1 MRAIYKIAKSE
12 LGTLFYSP
20 IAWLILVI
28 FVFQIFSC
36 FANLLEYSVNMKT
49 LDQVQGYQSYMLF
62 VIGGF
67 APYMTIQS
75 TLYLYI
81 PLLTMGLMSREYS
94 SGSIKLLFSSPIS
107 SLQIILGKYLSMLI
121 YGLIMMGSVLV
132 LVIVGYFSIKDFD
145 LSLVLSGW
153 LGLYL
158 LMATYA
164 AIGLFMSTLT
174 SYQIVAALGTLT
186 LISFLN
192 FIGSLWQHIEGVRE
206 VMYWFSLKGRADE
219 PIRGLICSEDILYFI
234 LVSGMFLG
242 FSVLKLQLARQSCSM
257 SVKVGKY
264 VGLVACVALVG
275 YISTI
280 PQLKCFYD
288 ATANK
293 DRTITPNSQE
303 ILKQV
308 DGGLTITSY
317 VNLLDKFGYLGMPSN
332 WFNTRNIFETFTRF
346 KPETKLKSYYY
357 YDNAA
362 GANASREE
370 MDKAIE
376 RLVLT
381 SDINS
386 KSILTP
392 EQMREKI
399 DLSAEEYRYVFLLE
413 RENGQK
419 AFLRM
424 YDDQGK
430 YPSEAEISAVLK
442 TMISKSPRIAFLGG
456 HGERSI
462 HDRSGVN
469 YTSFTTVLDSRGALI
484 NQGYTPCTLTL
495 SAGGDIPADIDVLVI
510 ADLRKALTDDEL
522 IQVKRYIERG
532 GNLVVLGEPRR
543 PEYIAPVLEQLG
555 LAFVPGVLVQPHEG
569 YAADYLWVTFTP
581 EGAELEP
588 IFARMV
594 ELNNVLTMPSA
605 TAIYETENVGFEAIP
620 VFTTGT
626 MKCWNELET
635 KNFSLEDPTLNETI
649 GEKENAYVTGY
660 ALRRDVK
667 GKEQRVFVLGDA
679 DCISNAELGVD
690 REFRRSN
697 YALIDGMFRW
707 LVYDEYPI
715 DISRPAA
722 KDNDVYLT
730 PAGYAWVKIFLRWV
744 CPAIL
749 VLLGCLIWFSRRIG
763 I

>member
-242 FSVLKLQLARQSCSM
+242 FSVLKLQFARQSCSM

-264 VGLVACVALVG
+264 VGLVACVALFG

-510 ADLRKALTDDEL
+510 ADLRKALTNDEL
-522 IQVKRYIERG
+522 IQGKRYIERG

-635 KNFSLEDPTLNETI
+635 KNFSLEDPTLNEAI

-749 VLLGCLIWFSRRIG
+749 VLLGCLIWFSRRMK
-763 I
+763 

>member
-36 FANLLEYSVNMKT
+36 FANLLEYSVNMRT

-242 FSVLKLQLARQSCSM
+242 FSVLKLQFARQSCSM

-264 VGLVACVALVG
+264 VGLVACVALFG

-346 KPETKLKSYYY
+346 KPETELKSYYY

-495 SAGGDIPADIDVLVI
+495 STGGDIPADVDVLVI

-532 GNLVVLGEPRR
+532 GNLVVLGELRR

-635 KNFSLEDPTLNETI
+635 KNFSLEDPTLNEAI

-749 VLLGCLIWFSRRIG
+749 VLLGCVIWFSRRMK
-763 I
+763 

>member
-242 FSVLKLQLARQSCSM
+242 FSVLKLQFARQSCSM

-264 VGLVACVALVG
+264 VGLVACVALFG

-346 KPETKLKSYYY
+346 KPETELKSYYY

-495 SAGGDIPADIDVLVI
+495 STGGDIPADVDVLVI

-749 VLLGCLIWFSRRIG
+749 VLLGCVIWFSRRMK
-763 I
+763 

>member
-94 SGSIKLLFSSPIS
+94 SGSIKLRFSSPIC

-242 FSVLKLQLARQSCSM
+242 FSVLKLQFARQSCSM

-264 VGLVACVALVG
+264 VGLVACVALFG

-635 KNFSLEDPTLNETI
+635 KNFSLEDPTLNEAI

-749 VLLGCLIWFSRRIG
+749 VLLGCLIWFSRRMK
-763 I
+763 

>member
-242 FSVLKLQLARQSCSM
+242 FSVLKLQFARQSCSM

-264 VGLVACVALVG
+264 VGLVACVALFG

-376 RLVLT
+376 GLVLT

-749 VLLGCLIWFSRRIG
+749 VLLGCLIWFSRRMK
-763 I
+763 

>member
-242 FSVLKLQLARQSCSM
+242 FSVLKLQFARQSCSM

-264 VGLVACVALVG
+264 VGLVACVALFG

-635 KNFSLEDPTLNETI
+635 KNFSLEDPTLNEAI

-744 CPAIL
+744 YPAIL
-749 VLLGCLIWFSRRIG
+749 VLLGCLIWFSRRMK
-763 I
+763 

>member
-242 FSVLKLQLARQSCSM
+242 FSVLKLQFARQSCSM

-264 VGLVACVALVG
+264 VGLVACVALFG

-362 GANASREE
+362 GANASREK

-594 ELNNVLTMPSA
+594 ELNNVLTMSSS

-749 VLLGCLIWFSRRIG
+749 VLLGCLIWFSRRMK
-763 I
+763 

>member
-1 MRAIYKIAKSE
+1 M
-12 LGTLFYSP
+12 
-20 IAWLILVI
+20 
-28 FVFQIFSC
+28 
-36 FANLLEYSVNMKT
+36 
-49 LDQVQGYQSYMLF
+49 
-62 VIGGF
+62 
-67 APYMTIQS
+67 
-75 TLYLYI
+75 
-81 PLLTMGLMSREYS
+81 
-94 SGSIKLLFSSPIS
+94 
-107 SLQIILGKYLSMLI
+107 
-121 YGLIMMGSVLV
+121 
-132 LVIVGYFSIKDFD
+132 
-145 LSLVLSGW
+145 LSGW

-242 FSVLKLQLARQSCSM
+242 FSVLKLQFARQSCSM

-264 VGLVACVALVG
+264 VGLVACVALFG

-749 VLLGCLIWFSRRIG
+749 VLLGCLIWFSRRMK
-763 I
+763 

>member
-242 FSVLKLQLARQSCSM
+242 FSVLKLQFARQSCSM

-264 VGLVACVALVG
+264 VGLVACVALFG

-649 GEKENAYVTGY
+649 GEKENAYVAGY

-749 VLLGCLIWFSRRIG
+749 VLLGCLIWFSRRMK
-763 I
+763 

>member
-28 FVFQIFSC
+28 FVFQVFGSFVNI
-36 FANLLEYSVNMKT
+36 LEYSVNAKT

-62 VIGGF
+62 VVGGF
-67 APYMTIQS
+67 APYTTIQT

-107 SLQIILGKYLSMLI
+107 SFQIIFGKYLSMLI
-121 YGLIMMGSVLV
+121 YGFIMMGSVLI
-132 LVIVGYFSIKDFD
+132 LVIVAYFSIKDFD

-192 FIGSLWQHIEGVRE
+192 FVGSLWQHIEGVRE
-206 VMYWFSLKGRADE
+206 IMYWFSIKGRADE
-219 PIRGLICSEDILYFI
+219 SIRGLICSEDILYFI
-234 LVSGMFLG
+234 LVSAMFIG
-242 FSVLKLQLARQSCSM
+242 FSVLKLQFARQSCSM
-257 SVKVGKY
+257 GVKVGKY
-264 VGLVACVALVG
+264 VGLVVCIAFLG
-275 YISTI
+275 YVSTI

-293 DRTITPNSQE
+293 DRTLTPNSQE

-308 DGGLTITSY
+308 DGGLSITSY
-317 VNLLDKFGYLGMPSN
+317 VNLLDQLGYLGMPTN
-332 WFNTRNIFETFTRF
+332 WNNNQRIFETFIRF
-346 KPETKLKSYYY
+346 KPEIKLKSYYY

-381 SDINS
+381 SDINP

-399 DLSAEEYRYVFLLE
+399 DLSSQEYRYVFLIE

-419 AFLRM
+419 VFLRM
-424 YDDQGK
+424 FNDQGK
-430 YPSEAEISAVLK
+430 YPSEAEISAALK
-442 TMISKSPRIAFLGG
+442 TMVSKSPHVAFLGG

-462 HDRSGVN
+462 HDNSGIN
-469 YTSFTTVLDSRGALI
+469 YTSFTTILDSRGALI
-484 NQGYTPCTLTL
+484 NQGYTPYTLTL
-495 SAGGDIPADIDVLVI
+495 SAGGDIPADVDVLVV

-749 VLLGCLIWFSRRIG
+749 VLLGCLIWFSRRMK
-763 I
+763 

>member
-164 AIGLFMSTLT
+164 AIGLFMSSLT

-242 FSVLKLQLARQSCSM
+242 FSVLKLQFARQSCSM

-264 VGLVACVALVG
+264 VGLVACVALFG

-346 KPETKLKSYYY
+346 KPETELKSYYY

-495 SAGGDIPADIDVLVI
+495 STGGDIPADVDVLVI

-635 KNFSLEDPTLNETI
+635 KNFSLEDPTLNEAI

-749 VLLGCLIWFSRRIG
+749 VLLGCVIWFSRRMK
-763 I
+763 

>member
-1 MRAIYKIAKSE
+1 
-12 LGTLFYSP
+12 
-20 IAWLILVI
+20 
-28 FVFQIFSC
+28 
-36 FANLLEYSVNMKT
+36 MKT

-242 FSVLKLQLARQSCSM
+242 FSVLKLQFARQSCSM

-264 VGLVACVALVG
+264 VGLVACVALFG

-362 GANASREE
+362 GANALREE

-555 LAFVPGVLVQPHEG
+555 LAFVPGVLVQPHEE

-635 KNFSLEDPTLNETI
+635 KNFSLEDPTLNEAI

-749 VLLGCLIWFSRRIG
+749 VLLGCLIWFSRRMK
-763 I
+763 

>member
-1 MRAIYKIAKSE
+1 
-12 LGTLFYSP
+12 
-20 IAWLILVI
+20 
-28 FVFQIFSC
+28 
-36 FANLLEYSVNMKT
+36 
-49 LDQVQGYQSYMLF
+49 
-62 VIGGF
+62 
-67 APYMTIQS
+67 
-75 TLYLYI
+75 
-81 PLLTMGLMSREYS
+81 
-94 SGSIKLLFSSPIS
+94 
-107 SLQIILGKYLSMLI
+107 
-121 YGLIMMGSVLV
+121 
-132 LVIVGYFSIKDFD
+132 
-145 LSLVLSGW
+145 
-153 LGLYL
+153 
-158 LMATYA
+158 MATYA

-242 FSVLKLQLARQSCSM
+242 FSVLKLQFARQSCSM

-264 VGLVACVALVG
+264 VGLVACVALFG

-635 KNFSLEDPTLNETI
+635 KNFSLEDPTLNEAI

-749 VLLGCLIWFSRRIG
+749 VLLGCLIWFSRRMK
-763 I
+763 

>member
-94 SGSIKLLFSSPIS
+94 SGSIKLLFSFPIS

-242 FSVLKLQLARQSCSM
+242 FSVLKLQFARQSCSM

-264 VGLVACVALVG
+264 VGLVACVALFG

-495 SAGGDIPADIDVLVI
+495 STGGDIPADIDVLVI

-635 KNFSLEDPTLNETI
+635 KNFSLEDPTLNEAI

-749 VLLGCLIWFSRRIG
+749 VLLGCLIWFSRRMK
-763 I
+763 

>member
-1 MRAIYKIAKSE
+1 
-12 LGTLFYSP
+12 
-20 IAWLILVI
+20 
-28 FVFQIFSC
+28 
-36 FANLLEYSVNMKT
+36 
-49 LDQVQGYQSYMLF
+49 
-62 VIGGF
+62 
-67 APYMTIQS
+67 
-75 TLYLYI
+75 
-81 PLLTMGLMSREYS
+81 
-94 SGSIKLLFSSPIS
+94 
-107 SLQIILGKYLSMLI
+107 
-121 YGLIMMGSVLV
+121 MMGSVLV

-242 FSVLKLQLARQSCSM
+242 FSVLKLQFARQSCSM

-264 VGLVACVALVG
+264 VGLVACVALFG

-660 ALRRDVK
+660 
-667 GKEQRVFVLGDA
+667 
-679 DCISNAELGVD
+679 I
-690 REFRRSN
+690 
-697 YALIDGMFRW
+697 
-707 LVYDEYPI
+707 
-715 DISRPAA
+715 
-722 KDNDVYLT
+722 
-730 PAGYAWVKIFLRWV
+730 
-744 CPAIL
+744 IL
-749 VLLGCLIWFSRRIG
+749 DTEVVWF
-763 I
+763 

>member
-242 FSVLKLQLARQSCSM
+242 FSVLKLQFARQSCSM

-264 VGLVACVALVG
+264 VGLVACVALFG

-413 RENGQK
+413 RESGQK

-495 SAGGDIPADIDVLVI
+495 STGGDIPADIDVLVI

-635 KNFSLEDPTLNETI
+635 KNFSLEDPTLNEAI

-749 VLLGCLIWFSRRIG
+749 VLLGCLIWFSRRMK
-763 I
+763 

>member
-242 FSVLKLQLARQSCSM
+242 FSVLKLQFARQSCSM

-264 VGLVACVALVG
+264 VGLVACVALFG

-346 KPETKLKSYYY
+346 KPETELKSYYY

-495 SAGGDIPADIDVLVI
+495 SAGGDIPADVDVLVI

-635 KNFSLEDPTLNETI
+635 KNFSLEDPTLNEAI

-749 VLLGCLIWFSRRIG
+749 VLLGCVIWFSRRMK
-763 I
+763 

>member
-242 FSVLKLQLARQSCSM
+242 FSVLKLQFARQSCSM

-264 VGLVACVALVG
+264 VGLVACVALFG

-495 SAGGDIPADIDVLVI
+495 STGGDIPADVDVLVI

-730 PAGYAWVKIFLRWV
+730 PAGYAWVKVFLRWV

-749 VLLGCLIWFSRRIG
+749 VLLGCVIWFSRRMK
-763 I
+763 

>member
-242 FSVLKLQLARQSCSM
+242 FSVLKLQFARQSCSM

-264 VGLVACVALVG
+264 VGLVACVALFG

-749 VLLGCLIWFSRRIG
+749 VLLGCLIWFSRRMK
-763 I
+763 

>member
-242 FSVLKLQLARQSCSM
+242 FSVLKLQFARQSCSM

-264 VGLVACVALVG
+264 VGLVACVALFG

-332 WFNTRNIFETFTRF
+332 WFNTRNIF
-346 KPETKLKSYYY
+346 
-357 YDNAA
+357 
-362 GANASREE
+362 EE

-749 VLLGCLIWFSRRIG
+749 VLLGCLIWFSRRMK
-763 I
+763 

>member
-186 LISFLN
+186 LTSFLN

-242 FSVLKLQLARQSCSM
+242 FSVLKLQFARQSCSM

-264 VGLVACVALVG
+264 VGLVACVALFG

-635 KNFSLEDPTLNETI
+635 KNFSLEDPTLNEAI

-749 VLLGCLIWFSRRIG
+749 VLLGCLIWFSRRMK
-763 I
+763 

>member
-107 SLQIILGKYLSMLI
+107 ILQIILGKYLSMLI

-186 LISFLN
+186 IISFLN

-242 FSVLKLQLARQSCSM
+242 FSVLKLQFARQSCSM

-264 VGLVACVALVG
+264 VGLVACVALFG

-495 SAGGDIPADIDVLVI
+495 STGGDIPADVDVLVI

-730 PAGYAWVKIFLRWV
+730 PAGYAWVKIFLR
-744 CPAIL
+744 
-749 VLLGCLIWFSRRIG
+749 
-763 I
+763 

>member
-121 YGLIMMGSVLV
+121 YGLIMMGSVLG

-242 FSVLKLQLARQSCSM
+242 FSVLKLQFARQSCSM

-264 VGLVACVALVG
+264 VGLVACVALFG

-495 SAGGDIPADIDVLVI
+495 STGGDIPADIDVLVI

-635 KNFSLEDPTLNETI
+635 KNFSLEDPTLNEAI

-690 REFRRSN
+690 KEFRRSN

-749 VLLGCLIWFSRRIG
+749 VLLGCLIWFSRRMK
-763 I
+763 

>member
-242 FSVLKLQLARQSCSM
+242 FSVLKLQFARQSCSM

-264 VGLVACVALVG
+264 VGLVACVALFG

-690 REFRRSN
+690 RIM
-697 YALIDGMFRW
+697 L
-707 LVYDEYPI
+707 
-715 DISRPAA
+715 
-722 KDNDVYLT
+722 
-730 PAGYAWVKIFLRWV
+730 
-744 CPAIL
+744 
-749 VLLGCLIWFSRRIG
+749 
-763 I
+763 

>member
-1 MRAIYKIAKSE
+1 
-12 LGTLFYSP
+12 
-20 IAWLILVI
+20 
-28 FVFQIFSC
+28 
-36 FANLLEYSVNMKT
+36 
-49 LDQVQGYQSYMLF
+49 
-62 VIGGF
+62 
-67 APYMTIQS
+67 
-75 TLYLYI
+75 
-81 PLLTMGLMSREYS
+81 
-94 SGSIKLLFSSPIS
+94 
-107 SLQIILGKYLSMLI
+107 
-121 YGLIMMGSVLV
+121 
-132 LVIVGYFSIKDFD
+132 
-145 LSLVLSGW
+145 
-153 LGLYL
+153 
-158 LMATYA
+158 
-164 AIGLFMSTLT
+164 
-174 SYQIVAALGTLT
+174 
-186 LISFLN
+186 
-192 FIGSLWQHIEGVRE
+192 
-206 VMYWFSLKGRADE
+206 MYWFSLKGRADE

-242 FSVLKLQLARQSCSM
+242 FSVLKLQFARQSCSM

-264 VGLVACVALVG
+264 VGLVACVALFG

-346 KPETKLKSYYY
+346 KPETELKSYYY

-495 SAGGDIPADIDVLVI
+495 STGGDIPADVDVLVI

-635 KNFSLEDPTLNETI
+635 KNFSLEDPTLNEAI

-749 VLLGCLIWFSRRIG
+749 VLLGCVIWFSRRMK
-763 I
+763 

>member
-192 FIGSLWQHIEGVRE
+192 FIGSLWQHIEGVRK

-242 FSVLKLQLARQSCSM
+242 FSVLKLQFARQSCSM

-264 VGLVACVALVG
+264 VGLVACVALFG

-749 VLLGCLIWFSRRIG
+749 VLLGCLIWFSRRMK
-763 I
+763 

>member
-1 MRAIYKIAKSE
+1 
-12 LGTLFYSP
+12 
-20 IAWLILVI
+20 
-28 FVFQIFSC
+28 
-36 FANLLEYSVNMKT
+36 
-49 LDQVQGYQSYMLF
+49 
-62 VIGGF
+62 
-67 APYMTIQS
+67 
-75 TLYLYI
+75 
-81 PLLTMGLMSREYS
+81 
-94 SGSIKLLFSSPIS
+94 
-107 SLQIILGKYLSMLI
+107 
-121 YGLIMMGSVLV
+121 
-132 LVIVGYFSIKDFD
+132 
-145 LSLVLSGW
+145 
-153 LGLYL
+153 
-158 LMATYA
+158 
-164 AIGLFMSTLT
+164 
-174 SYQIVAALGTLT
+174 
-186 LISFLN
+186 
-192 FIGSLWQHIEGVRE
+192 
-206 VMYWFSLKGRADE
+206 MYWFSLKGRADE

-242 FSVLKLQLARQSCSM
+242 FSVLKLQFARQSCSM

-264 VGLVACVALVG
+264 VGLVACVALFG

-635 KNFSLEDPTLNETI
+635 KNFSLEDPTLNEAI

-749 VLLGCLIWFSRRIG
+749 VLLGCLIWFSRRMK
-763 I
+763 

>member
-186 LISFLN
+186 LISFLI

-242 FSVLKLQLARQSCSM
+242 FSVLKLQFARQSCSM

-264 VGLVACVALVG
+264 VGLVACVALFG

-635 KNFSLEDPTLNETI
+635 KNFSLEDPTLNEAI

-697 YALIDGMFRW
+697 YALIDGMLRW

-730 PAGYAWVKIFLRWV
+730 PAGYAWV
-744 CPAIL
+744 
-749 VLLGCLIWFSRRIG
+749 
-763 I
+763 

>member
-242 FSVLKLQLARQSCSM
+242 FSVLKLQFARQSCSM

-264 VGLVACVALVG
+264 VGLVACVALFG

-346 KPETKLKSYYY
+346 KPETELKSYYY

-495 SAGGDIPADIDVLVI
+495 STGGDIPADVDVLVI

-555 LAFVPGVLVQPHEG
+555 LAFVPGVLVQPHEE

-635 KNFSLEDPTLNETI
+635 KNFSLEDPTLNEAI

-749 VLLGCLIWFSRRIG
+749 VLLGCVIWFSRRMK
-763 I
+763 

>member
-242 FSVLKLQLARQSCSM
+242 FSVLKLQFARQSCSM

-264 VGLVACVALVG
+264 VGLVACVALFG

-288 ATANK
+288 AMANK

-749 VLLGCLIWFSRRIG
+749 VLLGCLIWFSRRMK
-763 I
+763 

>member
-1 MRAIYKIAKSE
+1 
-12 LGTLFYSP
+12 
-20 IAWLILVI
+20 
-28 FVFQIFSC
+28 
-36 FANLLEYSVNMKT
+36 
-49 LDQVQGYQSYMLF
+49 
-62 VIGGF
+62 
-67 APYMTIQS
+67 
-75 TLYLYI
+75 
-81 PLLTMGLMSREYS
+81 
-94 SGSIKLLFSSPIS
+94 
-107 SLQIILGKYLSMLI
+107 
-121 YGLIMMGSVLV
+121 MMGSVLV

-242 FSVLKLQLARQSCSM
+242 FSVLKLQFARQSCSM

-264 VGLVACVALVG
+264 VGLVACVALFG

-346 KPETKLKSYYY
+346 KPETELKSYYY

-495 SAGGDIPADIDVLVI
+495 STGGDIPADVDVLVI

-635 KNFSLEDPTLNETI
+635 KNFSLEDPTLNEAI

-749 VLLGCLIWFSRRIG
+749 VLLGCVIWFSRRMK
-763 I
+763 

>member
-242 FSVLKLQLARQSCSM
+242 FSVLKLQFARQSCSM

-264 VGLVACVALVG
+264 VGLVACVALFG

-399 DLSAEEYRYVFLLE
+399 DLSAEEYRYVFILE
-413 RENGQK
+413 RENGQQ

-495 SAGGDIPADIDVLVI
+495 STGGDIPADIDVLVI

-635 KNFSLEDPTLNETI
+635 KNFSLEDPTLNEAI

-749 VLLGCLIWFSRRIG
+749 VLLGCLIWFSRRMK
-763 I
+763 

>member
-242 FSVLKLQLARQSCSM
+242 FSVLKLQFARQSCSM

-264 VGLVACVALVG
+264 VGLVACVALFG

-346 KPETKLKSYYY
+346 KPETELKSYYY

-635 KNFSLEDPTLNETI
+635 KNFSLEDPTLNEAI

-749 VLLGCLIWFSRRIG
+749 VLLGCVIWFSRRMK
-763 I
+763 

>member
-242 FSVLKLQLARQSCSM
+242 FSVLKLQFARQSCSM

-264 VGLVACVALVG
+264 VGLVACVALFG

-679 DCISNAELGVD
+679 DCISNAELGID

-749 VLLGCLIWFSRRIG
+749 VLLGCLIWFSRRMK
-763 I
+763 

>member
-1 MRAIYKIAKSE
+1 MRVIYKIAKSE

-28 FVFQIFSC
+28 FVFQVFGS
-36 FANLLEYSVNMKT
+36 FANLLEYTVNAKT
-49 LDQVQGYQSYMLF
+49 LGQMQGYQSYMLF

-67 APYMTIQS
+67 APYTTIQS

-107 SLQIILGKYLSMLI
+107 SLQIILGKYFSMLI

-132 LVIVGYFSIKDFD
+132 LVVVAFFSIKDFD

-174 SYQIVAALGTLT
+174 SYQIIAALGTLT
-186 LISFLN
+186 FISFLN

-219 PIRGLICSEDILYFI
+219 SIRGLICSEDILYFI

-242 FSVLKLQLARQSCSM
+242 FSVLKLQFARRSCSM

-264 VGLVACVALVG
+264 VGLVACVALLG
-275 YISTI
+275 YVSTI

-357 YDNAA
+357 YDNSA
-362 GANASREE
+362 GMNLSRKE

-381 SDINS
+381 SDINP

-399 DLSAEEYRYVFLLE
+399 DLSAEEYRYVFLIE

-424 YDDQGK
+424 FDDQGK

-442 TMISKSPRIAFLGG
+442 TMVAESPHIAFLNG
-456 HGERSI
+456 HGERNI
-462 HDRSGVN
+462 YDGSGVN
-469 YTSFTTVLDSRGALI
+469 YTSFTTVLDSRGALV
-484 NQGYTPCTLTL
+484 NQGYTPYTLTL
-495 SAGGDIPADIDVLVI
+495 TEGGDIPSDVDVLVI

-522 IQVKRYIERG
+522 IQIKRYIEHG
-532 GNLVVLGEPRR
+532 GNLVVIGEPRR
-543 PEYIAPVLEQLG
+543 QEYMAPVLEQLG
-555 LAFVPGVLVQPHEG
+555 LAFVPGVLVQPREG
-569 YAADYLWVTFTP
+569 YVADYLWATFTP
-581 EGAELEP
+581 EGASLEP

-594 ELNNVLTMPSA
+594 ELGNVLTMPSA
-605 TAIYETENVGFEAIP
+605 AAICETENKGFEVIP
-620 VFTTGT
+620 VFTTATHG
-626 MKCWNELET
+626 CWNELET
-635 KNFSLEDPTLNETI
+635 KNFTLEEPCLNTAL
-649 GEKENAYVTGY
+649 GEEEKAYVTGY

-679 DCISNAELGVD
+679 DCISNGELGAN

-697 YALIDGMFRW
+697 YALTDGMFRW

-715 DISRPAA
+715 DVSRPAA
-722 KDNDVYLT
+722 KDNDTYLT
-730 PAGYAWVKIFLRWV
+730 PGGFAWIKIFLRWICPVLIVV
-744 CPAIL
+744 CGCVIL
-749 VLLGCLIWFSRRIG
+749 VMRRMK
-763 I
+763 

>member
-1 MRAIYKIAKSE
+1 
-12 LGTLFYSP
+12 
-20 IAWLILVI
+20 
-28 FVFQIFSC
+28 
-36 FANLLEYSVNMKT
+36 MKT

-242 FSVLKLQLARQSCSM
+242 FSVLKLQFARQSCSM

-264 VGLVACVALVG
+264 VGLVACVALFG

-495 SAGGDIPADIDVLVI
+495 STGGDIPADIDVLVI

-635 KNFSLEDPTLNETI
+635 KNFSLEDPTLNEAI

-749 VLLGCLIWFSRRIG
+749 VLLGCLIWFSRRMK
-763 I
+763 

>member
-242 FSVLKLQLARQSCSM
+242 FSVLKLQFARQSCSM

-264 VGLVACVALVG
+264 VGLVACVALFG

-722 KDNDVYLT
+722 KDMLGLRFSFVGFVRQYL
-730 PAGYAWVKIFLRWV
+730 Y
-744 CPAIL
+744 CL
-749 VLLGCLIWFSRRIG
+749 VV
-763 I
+763 

>member
-242 FSVLKLQLARQSCSM
+242 FSVLKLQFARQSCSM

-264 VGLVACVALVG
+264 VGLVACVALFG

-332 WFNTRNIFETFTRF
+332 WFNTRHIFETFTRF

-635 KNFSLEDPTLNETI
+635 KNFSLEDPTLNEAI

-749 VLLGCLIWFSRRIG
+749 VLLGCLIWFSRRMK
-763 I
+763 

>member
-242 FSVLKLQLARQSCSM
+242 FSVLKLQFARQSCSM

-264 VGLVACVALVG
+264 VGLVACVALFG

-303 ILKQV
+303 IIKQV
-308 DGGLTITSY
+308 DRGLTITSY

-635 KNFSLEDPTLNETI
+635 KNFSLEDPTLNEAI

-749 VLLGCLIWFSRRIG
+749 VLLGCLIWFSRRMK
-763 I
+763 